1 MSASSAS
8 QSGVPGLYRAL
19 PHGIRKVVRYVED
32 MYVEGRAG
40 EPVRMVAVAAV
51 LPNPWAG
58 RGFVEDLRPEIL
70 AVAPALAAVL
80 VPAVLELSGG
90 GDKVEA
96 YGKAALVGVNGEV
109 EHASALIHTLR
120 FGNAYRSAVG
130 GTTYLSFTNSRTG
143 PGATIS
149 IPMMHKL
156 DEGLRSHYLTV
167 NFAIPDAP
175 GPDELVVAIGAATGG
190 RLFPRIGNRY
200 IDMQE
205 LEAEGQSA
213 EPS

>member
-1 MSASSAS
+1 MSVARSPGE
-8 QSGVPGLYRAL
+8 GVPGLREAL
-19 PHGIRKVVRYVED
+19 PYGVRKVVRYVED
-32 MYVEGRAG
+32 TYVEGRAG
-40 EPVRMVAVAAV
+40 DPVRMVAVAAV

-58 RGFVEDLRPEIL
+58 RGFVENLRPEIL
-70 AVAPALAAVL
+70 AIAPALAEVL
-80 VPAVLELSGG
+80 VPAVLDLCGG
-90 GDKVEA
+90 GDRVEA

-130 GTTYLSFTNSRTG
+130 GTTYLAFTNSRA
-143 PGATIS
+143 GAGAAIS

-167 NFAIPDAP
+167 NLVVPDAP
-175 GPDELVVAIGAATGG
+175 APDELVVALGAATGG

-200 IDMQE
+200 IDMEE
-205 LEAEGQSA
+205 LAAES
-213 EPS
+213 S